1 LKQIFKIGTAP
12 SVRVTRLKVASIG
25 IFISLVFSLIV
36 LTFPVFFFLNPA
48 AQNDVVRQSILILCT
63 VSWVVLAVGPAIIF
77 SLVALGR
84 RHAIDAV
91 PFVALPWPVML
102 VINHLH
108 LAITT
113 GHAYLE
119 YLINFPVFIITDIVI
134 PAILIVLW
142 LELGWKGHDYHKKLA
157 VTQKT
162 ELEFTD

>member
-1 LKQIFKIGTAP
+1 MKQIFKIGTAP
-12 SVRVTRLKVASIG
+12 SVRVTRLKIASIG

-48 AQNDVVRQSILILCT
+48 AQNDVVRQSILVLCT
-63 VSWVVLAVGPAIIF
+63 VAWVVLAIGPAVIF

-84 RHAIDAV
+84 KHAIDAV
-91 PFVALPWPVML
+91 PYVALPWPIML

-108 LAITT
+108 LAIST
-113 GHAYLE
+113 GNAYLE
-119 YLINFPVFIITDIVI
+119 YLINFPVFIITDIFI

-157 VTQKT
+157 PKT
-162 ELEFTD
+162 ELEYTD